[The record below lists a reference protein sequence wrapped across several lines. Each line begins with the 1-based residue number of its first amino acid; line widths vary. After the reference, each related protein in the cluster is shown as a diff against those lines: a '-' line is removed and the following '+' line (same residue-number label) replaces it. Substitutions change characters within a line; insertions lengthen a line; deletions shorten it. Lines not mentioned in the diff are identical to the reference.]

1 MSKRLWV
8 RGGFGGGRRQ
18 GSFSFSFFPP
28 PRTRPPRTR
37 SRQPG

>member
-8 RGGFGGGRRQ
+8 SGGFGGGRRQ
-18 GSFSFSFFPP
+18 GSFSSFFPP
-28 PRTRPPRTR
+28 PRPRPPRPR